1 MIYNHYTQPKIF
13 SESSKNCQKQVL
25 FTPMETSPISY
36 STQTVNFRKRKTD
49 DLETI
54 KKIKF
59 NIPESNCEN
68 SRTSSPEINKKRL
81 DNDSD
86 IEIHPIKK
94 KSGNSKSQARGIKNS
109 LKLFNQQFDTLVGTI
124 TSNPKKDFISCRNC
138 SIKQNFE
145 EDKKEDNNKII
156 NLNKKKHKRKHHHH
170 NNYDYKVFTPRPQ
183 EIRKFPSPIQLEI
196 KSLEEEAKSM
206 TNTVEIA
213 NFYEY
218 TRNCMKIIVDIIEQK
233 LTVKRPN
240 KVKILNPDKRK
251 KLAVFDLD
259 ETLIH
264 GVVNINQFTNKNN
277 IISITLPS
285 KKIAKVGVNV
295 RPHWK
300 EAIEAISKLYVIVVY
315 TASHASYAN
324 SVLEFLDPEK
334 KYFYN
339 RLYRSNCIDIKLDG
353 KDIYIKDLE
362 IFEDFDLKDILIVDN
377 SVLAF
382 AFHLDNGIPILPY
395 YNAEK
400 DFELLFCAYYFESIY
415 NYEDLREINKQ
426 NMKLDYYMDQAL
438 KEKKEEDE
446 EENDVKEESDNT
458 PISNFSFDVIKD
470 KKIKGK
476 STVTLSYV
484 FKNEEKEISR
494 TNSKFCEE
502 FKVDLKRLR
511 RKFSQNNL
519 Y

>member
-1 MIYNHYTQPKIF
+1 M
-13 SESSKNCQKQVL
+13 
-25 FTPMETSPISY
+25 
-36 STQTVNFRKRKTD
+36 
-49 DLETI
+49 
-54 KKIKF
+54 
-59 NIPESNCEN
+59 
-68 SRTSSPEINKKRL
+68 
-81 DNDSD
+81 
-86 IEIHPIKK
+86 
-94 KSGNSKSQARGIKNS
+94 
-109 LKLFNQQFDTLVGTI
+109 
-124 TSNPKKDFISCRNC
+124 
-138 SIKQNFE
+138 
-145 EDKKEDNNKII
+145 
-156 NLNKKKHKRKHHHH
+156 
-170 NNYDYKVFTPRPQ
+170 
-183 EIRKFPSPIQLEI
+183 
-196 KSLEEEAKSM
+196 
-206 TNTVEIA
+206 
-213 NFYEY
+213 
-218 TRNCMKIIVDIIEQK
+218 
-233 LTVKRPN
+233 
-240 KVKILNPDKRK
+240 
-251 KLAVFDLD
+251 
-259 ETLIH
+259 
-264 GVVNINQFTNKNN
+264 
-277 IISITLPS
+277 
-285 KKIAKVGVNV
+285 NV

-484 FKNEEKEISR
+484 FKNEEKDNLKN
-494 TNSKFCEE
+494 NSKFCEE